1 MIEEFEYK
9 GIWWLPNKP
18 KEQISGVFKFTPN
31 EGAILDLIGSF
42 KDTEPKI
49 ILGISSDGKKITLY
63 KCFKTQSNL
72 SILGFST
79 SSFYANMAFVGIHFQ
94 KTEDIKFKGLSV
106 HYMYLDEWFNI
117 SGFVDIQYSSDEK
130 EIVIKYELLKPIQA
144 VINDYKIFLDIRVT
158 PPTLSIVQ
166 KEASIKQMVYIRVE
180 SSEEKPFDEY
190 LNIIYLIQNF
200 LSLGITEPVYPLIVE
215 GKTEMNKKIIKIN
228 KETINYYYPPV
239 KVYGA
244 LDIPKVPKTLY
255 PFDMLFTFRD
265 ISDKFEF
272 FLKNWLEKADLLE
285 PVYNLYFE
293 TLYSPRI
300 NLKHKFLSLLQAIE
314 SYHRR
319 TMNNFEQP
327 EKQHKKKIEEILN
340 AVPHK
345 HKDWLKDK
353 LAYSN
358 EPTLRKRL
366 KDILKKFADVS
377 NKFISDKKSFVEKV
391 VTTRNYLTHY
401 DETLKKQSAEGEE
414 LYHFTQNIKILL
426 EICLLE
432 ELGFTSD
439 NIKNLISNK
448 YRRYF
453 RTMIVKKQK

>member
-1 MIEEFEYK
+1 MIEKFEYK
-9 GIWWLPNKP
+9 GIWWLPHKP
-18 KEQISGVFKFTPN
+18 KERISGIFKFAPN
-31 EGAILDLIGSF
+31 EGVVLELIGSF
-42 KDTEPKI
+42 EDITSIGETLDLEI
-49 ILGISSDGKKITLY
+49 ILGTSSSGKNITLY
-63 KCFKTQSNL
+63 KCFETKSL
-72 SILGFST
+72 SVPGFST
-79 SSFYANMAFVGIHFQ
+79 SSFYANMAFVGAHFQ

-106 HYMYLDEWFNI
+106 HYMYLDEWSGI
-117 SGFVDIQYSSDEK
+117 SGFVNTQYSSNEK
-130 EIVIKYELLKPIQA
+130 EIVIKYELPKPIQV
-144 VINDYKIFLDIRVT
+144 VINDYKIFLDIKVT
-158 PPTLSIVQ
+158 PSPLSIVQ
-166 KEASIKQMVYIRVE
+166 KEASIKQSVYIRVE
-180 SSEEKPFDEY
+180 SSEEKSFDEY

-200 LSLGITEPVYPLIVE
+200 LSLGITEPVYPLIIE
-215 GKTEMNKKIIKIN
+215 GKTEMNKETIKIN
-228 KETINYYYPPV
+228 KETINYYPPV

-244 LDIPKVPKTLY
+244 SDIPIVPKTLY
-255 PFDMLFTFRD
+255 PPNMLFTFRD

-272 FLKNWLEKADLLE
+272 FLKNWFEKADLLE

-300 NLKHKFLSLLQAIE
+300 NLKHRFLNLLQAIE

-319 TMNNFEQP
+319 TINNFEQQ
-327 EKQHKKKIEEILN
+327 EKQHEKKIEEILN

-366 KDILKKFADVS
+366 KDILKKFADVL
-377 NKFISDKKSFVEKV
+377 NKFILNKNSFVEKV

-401 DETLKKQSAEGEE
+401 DKTLKKQSAEGEE
-414 LYHFTQNIKILL
+414 LYHLTQKIKILL
-426 EICLLE
+426 EICLLK

-448 YRRYF
+448 YNIEDISER
-453 RTMIVKKQK
+453 